1 MTIAHHPDVS
11 SLLVC
16 AAGSQP
22 EARAAVIAAH
32 LSMCPACR
40 AEVARMHEIGV
51 ALFDRIEPA
60 ALSGTTPAVVLRA
73 AEAAPDE
80 SGPLRGRCV
89 KTDGDM
95 PGPLVPLLGPRLDA
109 VSWRWIAPGVHAV
122 KVPLSAGSTGELRL
136 LKIAPGTALPEHG
149 HTGQELTL
157 VLRGSYTDALGTF
170 AAGDVADLD
179 ADCEHQP
186 VACREKGCICLMA
199 TDGKL
204 RFKGFLPRLL
214 QPLFGL

>member
-40 AEVARMHEIGV
+40 AEVARMHQIGV
-51 ALFDRIEPA
+51 ALFDRLEPA
-60 ALSGTTPAVVLRA
+60 LLSGTAPVIALRA
-73 AEAAPDE
+73 AEADTDGREPT
-80 SGPLRGRCV
+80 RGRCV
-89 KTDGDM
+89 AADGDM

-109 VSWRWIAPGVHAV
+109 VSWRWMAPGVHAV
-122 KVPLSAGSTGELRL
+122 KVPLSAGSAGELRL
-136 LKIAPGTALPEHG
+136 VKIAPGTVMPEHG

-157 VLRGSYTDALGTF
+157 VLRGSYTDARGTF

-179 ADCEHQP
+179 ADCDHQP
-186 VACREKGCICLMA
+186 AACPEKGCICLMA

-204 RFKGFLPRLL
+204 RFKGLLPRLL
-214 QPLFGL
+214 QPLLGL